1 MYLSAT
7 NKGENMNALLA
18 GTALFLTINI
28 IFWGVFNLITWAT
41 ERHYDRLACKQR
53 HPATRSKMMVQP

>member
-1 MYLSAT
+1 MA
-7 NKGENMNALLA
+7 ALLA